1 MRTTILLVACLLL
14 LVTGCAQQAQV
25 SATDPTAKGHGS
37 ASHKRKSIFFSGKD
51 FYKSRKHTQ
60 SNPDD
65 VWYVI
70 EQGLTF
76 TNDIPDH
83 KVERYLDWYSGND
96 KYFNRTLARAYTYM
110 PYVVQKLQESNLP
123 MELALLPFIES
134 AYNPFAYSHSH
145 ASGLWQ
151 FIPDT
156 GKEMGLKQDN
166 WYEGRRDIIDSTDAA
181 IRYLTILNKMF
192 DGDWLLTLAAYNAGP
207 GTISRAQEAN
217 RLQGKPTDFWSLPL
231 REETTA
237 YVPRLV
243 ALAKVLVNPD
253 EYDIDR
259 LSIPRQ
265 THFSVVQVKDQ
276 IDLSQAAKLANISS
290 EEMYHLNPGFSRWV
304 TPPSGPYRLLL
315 PTQGV
320 PGFLERLAKTPRQ
333 PWRPTTDYV
342 IRSGDTLGRI
352 AKANGTSVEELMRM
366 NQLASSSLRVGQL
379 LRIPGS
385 PDANRNLALHQ
396 GNNRAT
402 TYRVKA
408 GDSLWNIAKSHNI
421 KINDLLSWNNLKKD
435 SVISPGQQLTLRS
448 SGVAAR
454 SNSASGVNYQVKQGD
469 SLYEIARR
477 FKVQVNDI
485 LAWNGM
491 ELQQLIKPGQSLT
504 LYPTP

>member
-1 MRTTILLVACLLL
+1 MRTPILLVACLLL
-14 LVTGCAQQAQV
+14 FITGCAQQAQV
-25 SATDPTAKGHGS
+25 SSTDPAAKGQGS

-51 FYKSRKHTQ
+51 SHPSRKHNP
-60 SNPDD
+60 SNPNEI
-65 VWYVI
+65 WPVI

-76 TNDIPDH
+76 ANDIPDR
-83 KVERYLDWYSGND
+83 KVARYLDWYSGND
-96 KYFNRTLARAYTYM
+96 EYFNRTLARANTYM
-110 PYVVQKLQESNLP
+110 PYVVQKLEENNLP

-156 GKEMGLKQDN
+156 GREMGLKQDN
-166 WYEGRRDIIDSTDAA
+166 WYEGRRDIVDSTDAA

-243 ALAKVLVNPD
+243 ALAKVLSNPD
-253 EYDIDR
+253 EYNIDR
-259 LSIPRQ
+259 RAIPRQ
-265 THFSVVQVKDQ
+265 TQFSIIEVKDQ
-276 IDLSQAAKLANISS
+276 IDLSQAAKLAGISS
-290 EEMYHLNPGFSRWV
+290 EQMYHLNPGFSRWV

-315 PTQGV
+315 PTQEV
-320 PGFLERLAKTPRQ
+320 PGFLEQLARTPRQ
-333 PWRPTTDYV
+333 TWRPTTDYV
-342 IRSGDTLGRI
+342 IKSGDTLGRI
-352 AKANGTSVEELMRM
+352 AAANGTSVEELTRI
-366 NQLASSSLRVGQL
+366 NQLTSSNLSIGQL

-385 PDANRNLALHQ
+385 ADANRNLALHQ
-396 GNNRAT
+396 GSGRPA

-421 KINDLLSWNNLKKD
+421 KINDLLAWNNLKRT
-435 SVISPGQQLTLRS
+435 SVISPGQQLSLRNP
-448 SGVAAR
+448 AAR
-454 SNSASGVNYQVKQGD
+454 SSNTSSINYQVKQGD

-491 ELQQLIKPGQSLT
+491 ELQQLIRPGQSLT